1 MRILAATGFVA
12 VLSASVLA
20 QQPATAQPATGQTA
34 TAKPAQPAPAQ
45 VPTDRASYMSAAE
58 LAAAIAK
65 VPTDRPSSNVTVFR
79 HNGFNV
85 NIEQRNPVPQGA
97 SAHETQAELF
107 YILDGSAVMLSGGT
121 IPNATKNG
129 TNLQGKT
136 IEGGTRH
143 PLAKGDWLII
153 PSGVPHQFVDIK
165 GNITIMSLY
174 LPNPK

>member
-1 MRILAATGFVA
+1 MRILATAGFVA
-12 VLSASVLA
+12 MLSGSVFA
-20 QQPATAQPATGQTA
+20 QQPATTPPA
-34 TAKPAQPAPAQ
+34 TAKPAQPAPVQ
-45 VPTDRASYMSAAE
+45 IPTDRASYMSAAD
-58 LAAAIAK
+58 LAAALAK

-85 NIEQRNPVPQGA
+85 NIEQRNPVTQGA